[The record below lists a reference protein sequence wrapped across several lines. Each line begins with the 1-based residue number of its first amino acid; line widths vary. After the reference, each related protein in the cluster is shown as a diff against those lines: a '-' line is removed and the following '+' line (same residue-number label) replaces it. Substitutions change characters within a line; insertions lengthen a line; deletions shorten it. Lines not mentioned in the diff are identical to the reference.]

1 MTSEESTGINDYQ
14 DRFVFPD
21 GNSTFHYYLDSPND
35 NAINIP
41 KAEADYML
49 VRKRDKDGKII
60 SEEIKEN
67 PYKLT
72 EKELK
77 FVDADSLNTL
87 DKILAVLY
95 KDRIIKKLVGDPIFE
110 YLDPPY
116 IIL

>member
-1 MTSEESTGINDYQ
+1 MTSVGSTGINDSV

-21 GNSTFHYYLDSPND
+21 GSITVHRYLGSPND
-35 NAINIP
+35 GP
-41 KAEADYML
+41 CMEKAEADYM
-49 VRKRDKDGKII
+49 VVTKYDKEGNRIGREYVK
-60 SEEIKEN
+60 N

-77 FVDADSLNTL
+77 FLDADSLNPL